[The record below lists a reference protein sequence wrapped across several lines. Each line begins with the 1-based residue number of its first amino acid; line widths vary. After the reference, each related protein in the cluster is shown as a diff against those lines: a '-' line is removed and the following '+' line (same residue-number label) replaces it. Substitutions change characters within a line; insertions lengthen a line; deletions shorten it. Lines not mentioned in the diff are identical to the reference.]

1 MKIKDLELSQYSY
14 KRISLS
20 LKSGPIFFPPEYE
33 EVFKTLYGEEEID
46 EEIWFANFDTVY
58 RNIPIPNSI
67 VDYFNEKII

>member
-14 KRISLS
+14 KRISLA

-46 EEIWFANFDTVY
+46 EANIECTENGWLLL
-58 RNIPIPNSI
+58 RSAQTEN
-67 VDYFNEKII
+67 